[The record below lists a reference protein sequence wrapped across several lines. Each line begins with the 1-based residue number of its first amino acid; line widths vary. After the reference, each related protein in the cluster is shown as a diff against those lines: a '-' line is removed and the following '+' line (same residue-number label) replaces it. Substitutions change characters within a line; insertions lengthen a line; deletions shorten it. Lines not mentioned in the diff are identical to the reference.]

1 MITGS
6 LEYLRRPFTANVK
19 AGDNVLIVTDTRHD
33 PRVWQAVMSIVSD
46 LGAEPTLA
54 LFEPRPADYYDPPAA
69 VCAAMLESDV
79 NVLLA
84 TTGMLHSPASMAAMG
99 AGIPSICLDGGLRL
113 EHFQS
118 GGVTADY
125 LEISRLKHFV
135 ARNVFGTEA
144 KSVRVTSR
152 WGTDVTY
159 SVAGRI
165 FVPPL
170 RPDGWDPM
178 KAYRRTEE
186 GRKESP
192 MYACLY
198 PTGEFNVPPVERS
211 AEGRVVIDLTMHH
224 LGRLQTPIELTVK
237 EGRITAIEGGAE
249 AWTLRRHLERYGD
262 ENATLFPTEAS
273 IGINRAARVVGCQRE
288 DKNIFGAIHFGLGTN
303 IDVGGTIRSNIH
315 MDGVVLA
322 PTVEVDGEVRIREGE
337 FQVPVDR

>member
-1 MITGS
+1 MITGT
-6 LEYLRRPFTANVK
+6 LEYLRKPFLANVSR
-19 AGDNVLIVTDTRHD
+19 GQNVLVLSDTSHD
-33 PRVWQAVMSIVSD
+33 PRVWQAVMTIVSE

-84 TTGMLHSPASMAAMG
+84 TTGMLHSPASMAAM
-99 AGIPSICLDGGLRL
+99 ARGIPSICLDGGLCL
-113 EHFQS
+113 EDFQR

-125 LEISRLKHFV
+125 LEIMRLKHFV
-135 ARNVFGTEA
+135 AKNVFGPGARE
-144 KSVRVTSR
+144 VRVTSR
-152 WGTDVTY
+152 FGTDVRY
-159 SVAGRI
+159 SVEGRV

-186 GRKESP
+186 GRKDSP
-192 MYACLY
+192 LYACLY
-198 PTGEFNVPPVERS
+198 PTGEFNVPPVEAS
-211 AEGRVVIDLTMHH
+211 ANGRVVIDLTMHH
-224 LGRLQTPIELTVK
+224 LGRLSAPVELTVLD
-237 EGRITAIEGGAE
+237 GRITAIEGGAD

-273 IGINRAARVVGCQRE
+273 IGINKAARIVGVQRE

-303 IDVGGTIRSNIH
+303 IDVGGTVLSNIH

-322 PTVEVDGEVRIREGE
+322 PTVEVDGEQRIRDGE
-337 FQVPVDR
+337 FLVPLDR